1 MSSAER
7 NDCFNKFA
15 APTFHSIEAIYW
27 PGMFGCGYGAVWPL
41 NGCLL
46 WHCGSPVSRNCR
58 RFWVQASRRTSTVRQ
73 TFDKD
78 DLIFLWNQP
87 AQGYVYKLW
96 NFFIDVPQKNSSK
109 VDSSLNYYNN
119 YILPCPAMAAKYV
132 ESRRWRLTDAR
143 AEYGWFARWKERWG
157 VLMLIL
163 LLLPMWLLPMCC
175 WQLTTLS
182 RCRFS
187 NTKLSHGMYIEAIL
201 ESCPCKVIN

>member
-1 MSSAER
+1 MTAWISLLLLLSIPLKPSTDLECLDVVMEQSGLWMAVSCDTVEVPSPETVDASESR
-7 NDCFNKFA
+7 LPDEP
-15 APTFHSIEAIYW
+15 APF
-27 PGMFGCGYGAVWPL
+27 VRPL
-41 NGCLL
+41 TKI
-46 WHCGSPVSRNCR
+46 S
-58 RFWVQASRRTSTVRQ
+58 
-73 TFDKD
+73 KD
-78 DLIFLWNQP
+78 DLILLWNQP

-96 NFFIDVPQKNSSK
+96 NFFIDVPQKNASK

-119 YILPCPAMAAKYV
+119 CILPCPAMAAKYV

-201 ESCPCKVIN
+201 ESWPCKAIN